1 MARAATLNSFK
12 KKTKKSGEGYLTLGK
27 VPSLKLPLQFTGK
40 LNSQE
45 VLWDAEFQ
53 TLASYHNEYLAD
65 KSEKER
71 AKEIVSFFEVQEPE
85 KQVAKLHVVL
95 ATPLIDE
102 PTIKKT
108 IIMIRCYKRLKVGKH
123 VFGKNI

>member
-1 MARAATLNSFK
+1 MNTVTLNRFK
-12 KKTKKSGEGYLTLGK
+12 KSCAKSGQTYIISGK
-27 VPSLKLPLQFTGK
+27 APALRVKLQFTGK
-40 LNSQE
+40 LNSEE

-53 TLASYHNEYLAD
+53 TLASYHNEQLAGQ
-65 KSEKER
+65 SEKQR
-71 AKEIVSFFEVQEPE
+71 AREVYSFLEIQEPS

-108 IIMIRCYKRLKVGKH
+108 IIMIRCYKRLKIGKH
-123 VFGKNI
+123 VFGKNL